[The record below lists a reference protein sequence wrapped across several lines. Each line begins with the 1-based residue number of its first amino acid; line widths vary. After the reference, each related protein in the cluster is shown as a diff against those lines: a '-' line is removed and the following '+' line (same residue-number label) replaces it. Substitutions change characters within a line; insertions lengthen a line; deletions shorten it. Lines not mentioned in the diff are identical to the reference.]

1 MSPLPVVLITGCSA
15 VGIGFELARALAASG
30 AARVIATA
38 RDVSKMNGL
47 EASAAAAAKA
57 KAGGSDGD
65 GSDGGGGGILAL
77 LPLDVTDEASVAQA
91 AAQVL
96 QLTAGNGCD
105 ILVNNA
111 GMTFKG
117 TALDSA
123 VAETARLFDTNV
135 FGLMRST
142 QAFSR
147 GMVLR
152 GRGLVVNVGSAT
164 GYVHQVTKSSYSAS
178 KHAVRCLTDTLRVE
192 LAPFNVRGILV
203 SPGYGATPI
212 DDKAGKQ
219 GRWFGPRVGESPY
232 APPQAP
238 SSSSSSSSSDA
249 AARAKTGAAASS
261 SSSEGEGFKE
271 ICTATAS
278 SIFKYGPGATAG
290 AMTPRVF
297 SEKLAAM
304 LLREWKRTFP
314 AKGRVTRP
322 PTMMEYLAS
331 MTWLPTALGGPVRH
345 WREVGEGRDF
355 FLRAGSRSRKKKKNN
370 SHRKKTLSLKT
381 NKLKINK
388 KQAPFASVTYF
399 IGGFLP
405 LWLQDVL
412 LSWSGG
418 LILKK
423 SK

>member
-15 VGIGFELARALAASG
+15 GGIGFELARALAASG

-192 LAPFNVRGILV
+192 LAPFNVRVMLRRRSTTRPANRGGGLG
-203 SPGYGATPI
+203 PGSASLRMRRRKLRLLLLLLLLQMLLLELKPELLLLLLLPRG
-212 DDKAGKQ
+212 KAS
-219 GRWFGPRVGESPY
+219 RRS
-232 APPQAP
+232 
-238 SSSSSSSSSDA
+238 
-249 AARAKTGAAASS
+249 ARRRRPASS
-261 SSSEGEGFKE
+261 S
-271 ICTATAS
+271 TVP
-278 SIFKYGPGATAG
+278 GP
-290 AMTPRVF
+290 P
-297 SEKLAAM
+297 
-304 LLREWKRTFP
+304 P
-314 AKGRVTRP
+314 GR
-322 PTMMEYLAS
+322 
-331 MTWLPTALGGPVRH
+331 
-345 WREVGEGRDF
+345 
-355 FLRAGSRSRKKKKNN
+355 
-370 SHRKKTLSLKT
+370 
-381 NKLKINK
+381 
-388 KQAPFASVTYF
+388 
-399 IGGFLP
+399 
-405 LWLQDVL
+405 
-412 LSWSGG
+412 
-418 LILKK
+418 
-423 SK
+423 